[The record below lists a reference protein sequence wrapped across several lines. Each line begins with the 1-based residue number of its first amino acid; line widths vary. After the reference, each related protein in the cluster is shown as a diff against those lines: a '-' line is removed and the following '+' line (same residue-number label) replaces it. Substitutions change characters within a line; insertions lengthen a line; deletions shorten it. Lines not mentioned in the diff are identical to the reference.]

1 MTVVL
6 WITVTLLNFVC
17 LALLDTL
24 VFPPCT
30 IPYHSGSKIN
40 TNFLDRNKGTELP
53 TEGFF
58 RVLGINNIVV
68 YKLFLPVENN
78 GTE

>member
-6 WITVTLLNFVC
+6 WITATLLNFVC
-17 LALLDTL
+17 PALLDTL
-24 VFPPCT
+24 VFPPHT
-30 IPYHSGSKIN
+30 ISTILGLN
-40 TNFLDRNKGTELP
+40 TNFLDRNQGTELP

-68 YKLFLPVENN
+68 YNSIITFVVSPNRK
-78 GTE
+78 